1 VARGILARRQGDRGL
16 AEASFRD
23 AIAREPRNWFAN
35 VELALTLAAA
45 GQRDEALARLERA
58 EHLNPRQRL
67 IDDAL
72 KRLRRGESVMPAEF
86 ERALSDEMHDRLK
99 SIP

>member
-23 AIAREPRNWFAN
+23 AIAREPRNGFAN

-45 GQRDEALARLERA
+45 GQRDEALARLKRA
-58 EHLNPRQRL
+58 ERLNPRQRL